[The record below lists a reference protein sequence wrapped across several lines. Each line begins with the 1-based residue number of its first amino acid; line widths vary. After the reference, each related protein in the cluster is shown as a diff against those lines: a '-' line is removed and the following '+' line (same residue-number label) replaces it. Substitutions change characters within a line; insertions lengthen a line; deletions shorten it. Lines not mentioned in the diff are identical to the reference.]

1 MLMLSMI
8 LYRVQGE
15 QRMPPAKKRAI
26 KQTAAKQAGNTAA
39 TQQTTNTGLM
49 KAVHPSA
56 ELAAIVGNEPLP
68 RTEITKRMWD
78 YIKAHGLQ
86 DAQDKRM
93 INADPKLLPLFGGQ
107 EQVSMLE
114 LPKLVSHHVH

>member
-1 MLMLSMI
+1 
-8 LYRVQGE
+8 
-15 QRMPPAKKRAI
+15 MPPAKKRAI

-78 YIKAHGLQ
+78 YDQCRSKAPATVRRARAGLHVGAAEAGESPCALSGSPARQTDKEQGHG
-86 DAQDKRM
+86 AGTRCTR
-93 INADPKLLPLFGGQ
+93 
-107 EQVSMLE
+107 
-114 LPKLVSHHVH
+114 